1 MGLAAEHILV
11 SVAFVL
17 LVSVLASKV
26 SARLGVP
33 ALLLFLLIGM
43 LTGSEG
49 PGGVYFDDPWLAQF
63 LGVTALAFIL
73 FSGGLETHLDELR
86 PVLLKGLVLSTAG
99 VLLSALLVAGAT
111 LLVLD
116 FSLKEALLLG
126 AIVSSTDAAAVFAV
140 LRSKGLGLR
149 GTLRPLLEFE
159 SGSNDP
165 MAVFLT
171 LGMIHL
177 LQEPAASVLD
187 LVLMFGQQMTLGL
200 IFGIGIGR
208 GITFVLNRI
217 SLEYDGLYSVTMI
230 ALVLLTYGATT
241 SLGGNGFLAV
251 YLAGL
256 VAGNRLFIH
265 KRSLIEFHAGLAWLM
280 QIVMFLTLGLLVFPS
295 ELMPVAPQALLIS
308 AGLILVARPL
318 AVFVTLAWTR
328 QMSVN
333 EKAFISWVGLRGAAP
348 IVLATFPL
356 LAGVKE
362 SSDIFNLV
370 FFIVLTS
377 VLAQGTML
385 PYMARLLRVDAP
397 LVSRPPYPIA
407 FVPTR
412 PIQSELL
419 ELTIQ
424 PGSKAA
430 HRRILDLEDL
440 PQTTLIVLIRRGAE
454 FVVPRGSTMLEEGD
468 NLLVLAEPADLST
481 LKDLVSATPL

>member
-1 MGLAAEHILV
+1 V
-11 SVAFVL
+11 
-17 LVSVLASKV
+17 
-26 SARLGVP
+26 
-33 ALLLFLLIGM
+33 IGM
-43 LTGSEG
+43 LMGSEG

-63 LGVTALAFIL
+63 LGVTSLAFIL
-73 FSGGLETHLDELR
+73 FSGGLETDLDEIR
-86 PVLLKGLVLSTAG
+86 PVMIMGMVLATAG
-99 VLLSALLVAGAT
+99 VLVSALLVAAFT

-140 LRSKGLGLR
+140 LRSKGVGLR

-171 LGMIHL
+171 LGMIRL
-177 LQEPAASVLD
+177 VQDPAASVPD
-187 LVLMFGQQMTLGL
+187 LVLMFVQQMVLGV

-208 GITFVLNRI
+208 GMTYVLNRI

-241 SLGGNGFLAV
+241 ALGGNGFLAV
-251 YLAGL
+251 YLAGV
-256 VAGNRLFIH
+256 VAGNRIFIH
-265 KRSLIEFHAGLAWLM
+265 KRSLTEFHAGLAWLM
-280 QIVMFLTLGLLVFPS
+280 QIVMFLTLGLFVFPS
-295 ELMPVAPQALLIS
+295 ELVPIAPQALLIS
-308 AGLILVARPL
+308 AALILVARPL
-318 AVFVTLAWTR
+318 AVFLTLAWTR
-328 QMSVN
+328 KLGVN
-333 EKAFISWVGLRGAAP
+333 EKAFVSWVGLRGAAP

-356 LAGVKE
+356 LAGVQE
-362 SSDIFNLV
+362 SREIFNLV

-377 VLAQGTML
+377 VLAQGTTL
-385 PYMARLLRVDAP
+385 PYMARLLHVDAP
-397 LVSRPPYPIA
+397 IVSKPPYPIA
-407 FVPTR
+407 FVPTV

-430 HRRILDLEDL
+430 HKRILDLEDL
-440 PQTTLIVLIRRGAE
+440 PENALIVLIRRGAE

-468 NLLVLAEPADLST
+468 NLLVLAEPADLSR
-481 LKDLVSATPL
+481 LQALMSAVSG

>member
-1 MGLAAEHILV
+1 MGLAAEYILV

-17 LVSVLASKV
+17 LVSILASKV

-33 ALLLFLLIGM
+33 ALLLFLAIGM

-73 FSGGLETHLDELR
+73 FSGGLETDLDEIR
-86 PVLLKGLVLSTAG
+86 PVMVMGIVLATAG
-99 VLLSALLVAGAT
+99 VLVSALLVAGFT

-140 LRSKGLGLR
+140 LRSKSLGLR
-149 GTLRPLLEFE
+149 GILRPLLEFE

-171 LGMIHL
+171 LGMIRL
-177 LQEPAASVLD
+177 VQDPTASLPD
-187 LVLMFGQQMTLGL
+187 LVLMFVQQMALGV
-200 IFGIGIGR
+200 IFGLGIGR

-217 SLEYDGLYSVTMI
+217 RLEYDGLYSVASM

-241 SLGGNGFLAV
+241 TLGGSGFLAV

-256 VAGNRLFIH
+256 VAGNRSFIH
-265 KRSLIEFHAGLAWLM
+265 KRSLTEFHSGLAWLM

-295 ELMPVAPQALLIS
+295 QVMPITLQALLIS
-308 AGLILVARPL
+308 AALILVARPL
-318 AVFVTLAWTR
+318 AVFTTLVWAKKV
-328 QMSVN
+328 SLN
-333 EKAFISWVGLRGAAP
+333 EKAFVSWVGLRGAAP
-348 IVLATFPL
+348 IILATFPL
-356 LAGVKE
+356 LAGVE
-362 SSDIFNLV
+362 QSNTIFNLV

-377 VLAQGTML
+377 ALVQGTTL
-385 PYMARLLRVDAP
+385 PYVARLLHVDAP
-397 LVSRPPYPIA
+397 LESKPSYPIA
-407 FVPTR
+407 FVPTE
-412 PIQSELL
+412 PIHSDLL

-430 HRRILDLEDL
+430 HKRIVDLEDL
-440 PQTTLIVLIRRGAE
+440 PETALIVLIRRDTE
-454 FVVPRGSTMLEEGD
+454 FLVPRGSTMLQEGD
-468 NLLVLAEPADLST
+468 NLLVLAEPADLSR
-481 LKDLVSATPL
+481 LQALVSAAAG

>member
-1 MGLAAEHILV
+1 MGLAAEYILV

-17 LVSVLASKV
+17 LVSILASKV

-33 ALLLFLLIGM
+33 ALLLFLAIGM

-73 FSGGLETHLDELR
+73 FSGGLETDLDEIR
-86 PVLLKGLVLSTAG
+86 PVMVMGIVLATAG
-99 VLLSALLVAGAT
+99 VLVSALLVAGFT

-140 LRSKGLGLR
+140 LRSKSLGLR
-149 GTLRPLLEFE
+149 GILRPLLEFE

-171 LGMIHL
+171 LGMIRL
-177 LQEPAASVLD
+177 VQDPTASLPD
-187 LVLMFGQQMTLGL
+187 LVLMFVQQMALGV
-200 IFGIGIGR
+200 IFGLGIGR

-217 SLEYDGLYSVTMI
+217 RLEYDGLYSVASM

-241 SLGGNGFLAV
+241 SLGGSGFLAV

-256 VAGNRLFIH
+256 VAGNRSFIH
-265 KRSLIEFHAGLAWLM
+265 KRSLTEFHSGLAWLM

-295 ELMPVAPQALLIS
+295 QVMPITLQALLIS
-308 AGLILVARPL
+308 AALILVARPL
-318 AVFVTLAWTR
+318 AVFTTLVWAKKV
-328 QMSVN
+328 SLN
-333 EKAFISWVGLRGAAP
+333 EKAFVSWVGLRGAAP
-348 IVLATFPL
+348 IILATFPL
-356 LAGVKE
+356 LAGVE
-362 SSDIFNLV
+362 QSNTIFNLV

-377 VLAQGTML
+377 ALVQGTTL
-385 PYMARLLRVDAP
+385 PYVARLLHVDAP
-397 LVSRPPYPIA
+397 LESKPSYPIA
-407 FVPTR
+407 FVPTE
-412 PIQSELL
+412 PIQSDLL

-424 PGSKAA
+424 PGSEAA
-430 HRRILDLEDL
+430 HKRIVDLEDL
-440 PQTTLIVLIRRGAE
+440 PETALIVLIRRDTE
-454 FVVPRGSTMLEEGD
+454 FLVPRGSTMLQEGD
-468 NLLVLAEPADLST
+468 NLLVLAEPADLSR
-481 LKDLVSATPL
+481 LQALVSAAAG

>member
-1 MGLAAEHILV
+1 MELAAEYILV

-17 LVSVLASKV
+17 LVSILASKV

-33 ALLLFLLIGM
+33 ALLLFLVIGM
-43 LTGSEG
+43 LMGSEG

-63 LGVTALAFIL
+63 LGVTSLAFIL
-73 FSGGLETHLDELR
+73 FSGGLETDLDEIR
-86 PVLLKGLVLSTAG
+86 PVMIMGMVLATAG
-99 VLLSALLVAGAT
+99 VLVSALLVAAFT

-140 LRSKGLGLR
+140 LRSKGVGLR

-171 LGMIHL
+171 LGMIRL
-177 LQEPAASVLD
+177 VQDPAASVPD
-187 LVLMFGQQMTLGL
+187 LVLMFVQQMVLGV

-208 GITFVLNRI
+208 GMTYVLNRI

-241 SLGGNGFLAV
+241 ALGGNGFLAV
-251 YLAGL
+251 YLAGV
-256 VAGNRLFIH
+256 VAGNRIFIH
-265 KRSLIEFHAGLAWLM
+265 KRSLTEFHAGLAWLM
-280 QIVMFLTLGLLVFPS
+280 QIVMFLTLGLFVFPS
-295 ELMPVAPQALLIS
+295 ELVPIAPQALLIS
-308 AGLILVARPL
+308 AALILVARPL
-318 AVFVTLAWTR
+318 AVFLTLAWTR
-328 QMSVN
+328 KLSVN
-333 EKAFISWVGLRGAAP
+333 EKAFVSWVGLRGAAP

-356 LAGVKE
+356 LAGVQE
-362 SSDIFNLV
+362 SREIFNLV

-377 VLAQGTML
+377 VLAQGTTL

-397 LVSRPPYPIA
+397 IVSKPPYPIT
-407 FVPTR
+407 FVPTV

-430 HRRILDLEDL
+430 HKRILDLEDL
-440 PQTTLIVLIRRGAE
+440 PENALIVLIRRGAE

-468 NLLVLAEPADLST
+468 NLLVLAEPADLSR
-481 LKDLVSATPL
+481 LQALMSAVSG

>member
-1 MGLAAEHILV
+1 MELAAEYILV

-17 LVSVLASKV
+17 LVSILASKV

-33 ALLLFLLIGM
+33 ALLLFLVIGM
-43 LTGSEG
+43 LMGSEG

-63 LGVTALAFIL
+63 LGVTSLAFIL
-73 FSGGLETHLDELR
+73 FSGGLETDLDEIR
-86 PVLLKGLVLSTAG
+86 PVMIMGMVLATAG
-99 VLLSALLVAGAT
+99 VLVSALLVAAFT

-140 LRSKGLGLR
+140 LRSKGVGLR

-171 LGMIHL
+171 LGMIRL
-177 LQEPAASVLD
+177 VQDPAASVPD
-187 LVLMFGQQMTLGL
+187 LVLMFVQQMVLGV

-208 GITFVLNRI
+208 GMTYVLNRI

-241 SLGGNGFLAV
+241 ALGGNGFLAV
-251 YLAGL
+251 YLAGV
-256 VAGNRLFIH
+256 VAGNRIFIH
-265 KRSLIEFHAGLAWLM
+265 KRSLTEFHAGLAWLM
-280 QIVMFLTLGLLVFPS
+280 QIVMFLTLGLFVFPS
-295 ELMPVAPQALLIS
+295 ELVPIAPQALLIS
-308 AGLILVARPL
+308 AALILVARPL
-318 AVFVTLAWTR
+318 AVFLTLAWTR
-328 QMSVN
+328 KLGVN
-333 EKAFISWVGLRGAAP
+333 EKAFVSWVGLRGAAP

-356 LAGVKE
+356 LAGVQE
-362 SSDIFNLV
+362 SREIFNLV

-377 VLAQGTML
+377 VLAQGTTL
-385 PYMARLLRVDAP
+385 PYMARLLHVDAP
-397 LVSRPPYPIA
+397 IVSKPPYPIA
-407 FVPTR
+407 FVPTV

-430 HRRILDLEDL
+430 HKRILDLEDL
-440 PQTTLIVLIRRGAE
+440 PENALIVLIRRGAE

-468 NLLVLAEPADLST
+468 NLLVLAEPADLSR
-481 LKDLVSATPL
+481 LQALMSAVSG